1 MKKTLVS
8 KEGKSANLTFE
19 CTKDEFAKAC
29 MEAYE
34 KNKSR
39 YSVDGFRKGKAPK
52 KIIEA
57 KFGKD
62 VFFDEAVNLLI
73 KDEYPKA
80 LDEFELDPVDM
91 PKVDFEYIDADKGFK
106 ADITVEIM
114 PEVTLKKYKDLE
126 VEKVNTKILKKNVD
140 EAIELERKKNARIQP
155 VDRKAKNGDIAV
167 IDYEGFKDGVVFEG
181 GTAKGFSLKLGSKS
195 FIDGFEEGLVGTK
208 AGDEKDLNLTFPK
221 EYHAEDLAGADVVF
235 KVKVN
240 EIKEE
245 EIPKLDDDFVKEI
258 SEYDTVKEYRDAKK
272 EELKKSAKASD
283 ENKMKTKAIE
293 MLIKENP
300 LDVPDGLIKMEVDS
314 MISEM
319 AQNLQMQGVSLDD
332 YVKMMGSSKEDLKLS
347 MKPDA
352 ESRVKTRMLVEA
364 VVKAENIEA
373 NEDEVKE
380 KYKLLATQYGV
391 EEDKIEDIIKA
402 QGIEYIKKDIA
413 MQKALDFLYE
423 NTKFIDA
430 VKKEEKEEN
439 NTCSCGCEHDHDHD
453 HSH

>member
-167 IDYEGFKDGVVFEG
+167 IDYEGFKDGVAFEG
-181 GTAKGFSLKLGSKS
+181 GTAKGFSLKLGSK
-195 FIDGFEEGLVGTK
+195 T
-208 AGDEKDLNLTFPK
+208 A
-221 EYHAEDLAGADVVF
+221 
-235 KVKVN
+235 
-240 EIKEE
+240 
-245 EIPKLDDDFVKEI
+245 
-258 SEYDTVKEYRDAKK
+258 
-272 EELKKSAKASD
+272 LKKGLSAPRR
-283 ENKMKTKAIE
+283 EMKRI
-293 MLIKENP
+293 
-300 LDVPDGLIKMEVDS
+300 
-314 MISEM
+314 
-319 AQNLQMQGVSLDD
+319 
-332 YVKMMGSSKEDLKLS
+332 
-347 MKPDA
+347 
-352 ESRVKTRMLVEA
+352 
-364 VVKAENIEA
+364 
-373 NEDEVKE
+373 
-380 KYKLLATQYGV
+380 
-391 EEDKIEDIIKA
+391 
-402 QGIEYIKKDIA
+402 
-413 MQKALDFLYE
+413 
-423 NTKFIDA
+423 
-430 VKKEEKEEN
+430 
-439 NTCSCGCEHDHDHD
+439 
-453 HSH
+453 